1 MTITEQEVAE
11 ICVQT
16 MLASDQAVRNL
27 GLTVDQVAAGH
38 VTVSMLVTENLLNGF
53 GTCHGGYIFTLAD
66 CAFAFACN
74 SRNQMT
80 VGQHCSITYVNPA
93 RRDDRLTAVAKEIS
107 QQGRSGL
114 YDVRI
119 SNQDGLIVAEFRG
132 HSRIFGGQL
141 ASHVDW
147 A

>member
-1 MTITEQEVAE
+1 MTMTEQEIAE

-16 MLASDQAVRNL
+16 MLVSDQAARNL
-27 GLTVDQVAAGH
+27 NLTVDQVAAGH
-38 VTVSMLVTENLLNGF
+38 VTVSMLVTEDLLNGL
-53 GTCHGGYIFTLAD
+53 GSCHGGYIFTLAD

-93 RRDDRLTAVAKEIS
+93 QRNDRLIAVAKEIS
-107 QQGRSGL
+107 RQGRSGL

-119 SNQDGLIVAEFRG
+119 TDQDGLVIAEFRG
-132 HSRIFGGQL
+132 HSRTVGGQ
-141 ASHVDW
+141 SVEMERR
-147 A
+147 